1 MPKLASACLLLC
13 GAISSPLSA
22 QSSDAAGP
30 DADLIRL
37 TSRSEGATRLTG
49 VPVSIGS
56 DTIRLVLTGGTDT
69 LAVATST
76 LRRVDEMRGRR
87 SNFDRG
93 ALFGAATLGIAGAII
108 APLFNEAI
116 GDGPSSNQMAA
127 VGAGFVAGAASGAL
141 IGAAIG
147 ALSSRDR
154 WSGHPSFVAAVA
166 PTERGLGLGLAMR
179 LGF

>member
-13 GAISSPLSA
+13 GAISGPLSA
-22 QSSDAAGP
+22 QMSDAAGR
-30 DADLIRL
+30 DANVIRL
-37 TSRSEGATRLTG
+37 TSLSEGATKLIG

-56 DTIRLVLTGGTDT
+56 DTIRLVLTGATDT

-76 LRRVDEMRGRR
+76 LRRVDEMQGRR

-93 ALFGAATLGIAGAII
+93 ALIGAATLGIAGAII
-108 APLFNEAI
+108 APLFNEAM

-141 IGAAIG
+141 MGAAIG

-154 WSGHPSFVAAVA
+154 WSGHPSFVARVR
-166 PTERGLGLGLAMR
+166 PTGRGVGLGLAMG
-179 LGF
+179 LEF